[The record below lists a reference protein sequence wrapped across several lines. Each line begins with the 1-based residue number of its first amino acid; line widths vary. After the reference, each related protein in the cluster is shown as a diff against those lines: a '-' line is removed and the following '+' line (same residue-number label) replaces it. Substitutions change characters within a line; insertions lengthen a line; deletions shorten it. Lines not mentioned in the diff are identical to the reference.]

1 MSEIDFGILIR
12 TQYEAQDDMSVRFDE
27 ICEQARAADRLGFAS
42 IVKGSHF
49 GGAPLQDIQQIPFL
63 SRMSAEAPNV
73 RLVAGIVLLSLHKP
87 IDIAEQ
93 IASLD
98 VMSKGK
104 AVFGCGLGYREVEF
118 KAFGT
123 TQKARVKRFEEN
135 LEAIK
140 RLWAEE
146 SVTMQGSHFE
156 LDNASLGIRPL
167 QKPRPPIWIG
177 ANANP
182 GIRRAARL
190 GDCWYIPAHNRVDTI
205 LEQLGIYHAELE
217 KQGRELPAEQ
227 PIRRE
232 IFVAPT
238 REEAYRRAAPS
249 LALKYKTY
257 HDWGQDKAMPKGDD
271 NLGQEDFDELAKDRF
286 FIGTPDEVSE
296 KLIDFCKPTG
306 ANHIIVS
313 LHWPGM
319 ELNVTLDAMQL
330 FAEEVMPSVRQGLG

>member
-1 MSEIDFGILIR
+1 MSKIDFGILIR
-12 TQYEAQDDMSVRFDE
+12 TQYEAQDDMAVRFDE

-63 SRMSAEAPNV
+63 SRISAEAPNV

-182 GIRRAARL
+182 GI
-190 GDCWYIPAHNRVDTI
+190 
-205 LEQLGIYHAELE
+205 
-217 KQGRELPAEQ
+217 
-227 PIRRE
+227 
-232 IFVAPT
+232 T

-330 FAEEVMPSVRQGLG
+330 FAEEVMPSVRQGLT